1 VALKRL
7 LDTSAYSELKRG
19 NRVVAGLVRD
29 SEHLY
34 FSCVVAGELLYG
46 FRRGGRYEQNWRELQ
61 QFIARPFVTLLDVT
75 LTTADRFGRVARG
88 LRNKGTP
95 LPSNDIWIAAH
106 AMECGAELVSL
117 DQHFAQVDGLAWVLP
132 GG

>member
-1 VALKRL
+1 MKRL

-19 NRVVAGLVRD
+19 SDVVARLVRE

-34 FSCVVAGELLYG
+34 FSSIAAGELLYG
-46 FRRGGRYEQNWRELQ
+46 FRSGTRYEQNRRELQ
-61 QFIARPFVTLLDVT
+61 AFLSRPFVTLLEVT
-75 LTTADRFGRVARG
+75 FDTADRFARVASC

-95 LPSNDIWIAAH
+95 IPTNDIWIAAH

-117 DQHFAQVDGLAWVLP
+117 DRHFASVDGLAWVLP
-132 GG
+132 PS

>member
-19 NRVVAGLVRD
+19 NRAVASLVRD

-46 FRRGGRYEQNWRELQ
+46 FRCGGRYEQNSRELQ

-95 LPSNDIWIAAH
+95 LPSNDIWVAAH

>member
-1 VALKRL
+1 LKRL

-19 NRVVAGLVRD
+19 NRAVASLVRD

-46 FRRGGRYEQNWRELQ
+46 FRFGGRYEQNWRELQ
-61 QFIARPFVTLLDVT
+61 QFIARPFVTLLEVT

-95 LPSNDIWIAAH
+95 LPSNDIWVAAH

>member
-1 VALKRL
+1 MALKRL

-19 NRVVAGLVRD
+19 NQAVAGLVRD

-34 FSCVVAGELLYG
+34 FSSIVAGELLYG
-46 FRRGGRYEQNWRELQ
+46 FRCGGRYEQNWRELQ

-75 LTTADRFGRVARG
+75 LTTADRFGRVARA

-95 LPSNDIWIAAH
+95 LPSHDIWIAAH

-117 DQHFAQVDGLAWVLP
+117 DQHFAHIDGLAWVLP